1 MVVHIL
7 EIQSNNHPEQ
17 SNDLYIG
24 QAQDK

>member
-7 EIQSNNHPEQ
+7 GIQSNSQPEQ

-24 QAQDK
+24 QA